1 MGPAPTKVEL
11 KSLSITPGEQCVI
24 VAGMQLKQWS
34 YVVNWDCPTAMHNLF
49 QVLCLDQVWGRYG
62 LMVYAVLDQ
71 KTIWQN
77 AVTMV
82 GELMTVAIGKT
93 LVSFV

>member
-1 MGPAPTKVEL
+1 MDPAPTKVEL
-11 KSLSITPGEQCVI
+11 KSLSITPGEQCDRGWNATEAMV
-24 VAGMQLKQWS
+24 VCRQLGLPYSNAQP
-34 YVVNWDCPTAMHNLF
+34 V
-49 QVLCLDQVWGRYG
+49 QVLCLDQDWGRYG

-77 AVTMV
+77 AVTV
-82 GELMTVAIGKT
+82 VWELMIVAIGKT